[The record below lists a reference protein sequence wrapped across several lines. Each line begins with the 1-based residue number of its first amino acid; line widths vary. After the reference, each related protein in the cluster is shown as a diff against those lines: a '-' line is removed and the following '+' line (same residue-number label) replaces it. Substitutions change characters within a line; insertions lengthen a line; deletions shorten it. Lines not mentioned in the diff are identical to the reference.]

1 LSNNLESLQNKEK
14 IKTKLQ
20 YLHFIDNNF
29 TSLIIVLFKLFF
41 SIFNILHA
49 SSIDILCLIIVPMLL
64 LGAETPPAL
73 ASSKRKY
80 QI

>member
-1 LSNNLESLQNKEK
+1 M
-14 IKTKLQ
+14 
-20 YLHFIDNNF
+20 YV

-49 SSIDILCLIIVPMLL
+49 SSIDILCLITVPMLL

-73 ASSKRKY
+73 ASNLHKEVY